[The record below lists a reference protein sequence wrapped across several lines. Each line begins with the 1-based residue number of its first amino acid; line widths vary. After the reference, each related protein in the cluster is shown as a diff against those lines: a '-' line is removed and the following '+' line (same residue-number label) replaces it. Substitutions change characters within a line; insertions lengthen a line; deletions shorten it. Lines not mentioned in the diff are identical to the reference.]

1 MRELKLFVDGYL
13 ELKNEK
19 SDAWNLIKD
28 DDGTPLNLNFT
39 KNQMV
44 IHQNLLL

>member
-28 DDGTPLNLNFT
+28 DDRTPLNFT